1 MEYWREAS
9 DRAGND
15 AANKIRETHLLNL
28 GTNLDHEFSTLKT
41 KWMEVLYKLCPDAA
55 RCHMTRLAG
64 RRHHHDF
71 DLEFRT
77 VEGHPIKTVK
87 LEFKFG
93 PRRIT
98 DLPQVLQ
105 IPAPEYAEF
114 FWDRGY
120 VQRYRDLDP
129 EIPEPPERALYLKEV
144 RKVTS
149 SVPFFA
155 TAKERETFF
164 REAKFALVNES
175 ITEFLNEF
183 RNKIQ
188 LMDHVR
194 KTQSDKVFLMW
205 SVRDQKFTTDE
216 LGPGDFEISGDP
228 TILNGNVLAL
238 GPWRFLLRWKNHKG
252 ILNPAWQIKISERSS
267 PVPS

>member
-1 MEYWREAS
+1 MTLAS
-9 DRAGND
+9 
-15 AANKIRETHLLNL
+15 NL
-28 GTNLDHEFSTLKT
+28 ESEFTELKA
-41 KWMEVLYKLCPDAA
+41 KWMEILGTLCPGAA

-77 VEGHPIKTVK
+77 ADGAPIRTVK

-93 PRRIT
+93 PERII

-105 IPAPEYAEF
+105 VPAPEYAEF

-120 VQRYRDLDP
+120 VQKYRELDP
-129 EIPEPPERALYLKEV
+129 EIPEPPERTGYLKEV

-155 TAKERETFF
+155 VAKEREDVA
-164 REAKFALVNES
+164 RESKFALVNQS

-183 RNKIQ
+183 RYKIH
-188 LMDHVR
+188 LLDHVR
-194 KTQSDKVFLMW
+194 KTQSGKVFLMW
-205 SVRDQKFTTDE
+205 SPRHQKFAIDE
-216 LGPGDFEISGDP
+216 LGPNDFEISGEP
-228 TILNGNVLAL
+228 TILNGNVLVM